1 MLGTFYRTRSS
12 AQHSLFRSMGSVYQN
27 SRREFEKLGLK
38 ESDSKLI
45 EDILSCIDIN
55 SVENFAVFSN
65 DLYPNI
71 ITSNILLKYVGGD
84 INKKLP
90 DFKIVDG
97 SFLGDMWFNNDDVP
111 EEMRHK
117 FVSHYSVLFVFMSE
131 MSFSYRRFNSI
142 LKDVY
147 SSREKDGK
155 RTILIFRGNY
165 SQYKENEG
173 DLSFFDKVFEVNFP
187 KGKKVVKS
195 SVKNKSN
202 NIGRIV

>member
-1 MLGTFYRTRSS
+1 MVEKFPKSRVSAQIGTFRKFGDIWPKARVELNKVGITP
-12 AQHSLFRSMGSVYQN
+12 
-27 SRREFEKLGLK
+27 
-38 ESDSKLI
+38 DKLI
-45 EDILSCIDIN
+45 KLLD
-55 SVENFAVFSN
+55 SVDVNTYENFAIFSK
-65 DLYPNI
+65 DLYPNMVALI
-71 ITSNILLKYVGGD
+71 LLLKYMNFNLNAEV
-84 INKKLP
+84 P
-90 DFKIVDG
+90 SHVVVDG

-117 FVSHYSVLFVFMSE
+117 FVTHSKILFVYMSE